1 MKKWLA
7 IAVVVLFASL
17 CVAVRQAL
25 QAESKWKTAMA
36 NVKAYDQELQD
47 SKNKSTAYQFTIDQL
62 ETYQDSIVRIL
73 NETREELKIKDKK
86 LQSVQ
91 YVATVFEKIDT
102 LILQDTIFKEPEF
115 SLDTVLSDKW
125 YKLELG
131 LKYPSTIAVKP
142 EFKSEKHIVVS
153 TKKET
158 VNPPKKFF
166 LFRWFQKKHNVLR
179 VDVIEKNPYTTEEV
193 SKYID
198 IVK

>member
-7 IAVVVLFASL
+7 IAVVVLFAAL

-36 NVKAYDQELQD
+36 NIKAYDQELQD

-166 LFRWFQKKHNVLR
+166 LFRWFQKKHNILR